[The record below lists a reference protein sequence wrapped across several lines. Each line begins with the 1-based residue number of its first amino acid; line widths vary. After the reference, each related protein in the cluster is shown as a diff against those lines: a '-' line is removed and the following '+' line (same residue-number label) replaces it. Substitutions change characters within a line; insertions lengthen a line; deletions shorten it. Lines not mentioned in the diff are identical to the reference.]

1 MKHQWIFKIFG
12 VTLALLCISCTGF
25 FEIEGIET
33 VTPYNNPVAV
43 PTLVVFNNLNTC
55 PIDIFGSPSRYSP
68 IISVPAADRSN
79 PAAGRRSD
87 PLSWV
92 ATGADGYD
100 FYLTYNF
107 TVEGCK
113 IPYVPR
119 IDNQAY
125 LVNVRIERQK
135 TTTVSIPP
143 LSNYIQLNER
153 LSNDIWL
160 VVRNTGYSQMR
171 IIRGSSIM
179 PNEDGES
186 TVDVGKTG
194 IYKFDATAIASQYK
208 ILVGTTETSLPIIN
222 FNPGFLYSVTFNGSA
237 ASLTRTTELTLG
249 NNM

>member
-1 MKHQWIFKIFG
+1 MKHQWIFRIFG
-12 VTLALLCISCTGF
+12 VTLALLCFSCTGF
-25 FEIEGIET
+25 FEIEGEET

-55 PIDIFGSPSRYSP
+55 PVDIFGSPSRYSP
-68 IISVPAADRSN
+68 IISVTAANRST
-79 PAAGRRSD
+79 

-119 IDNQAY
+119 TDSPAY
-125 LVNVRIERQK
+125 LVNVRIERGK

-143 LSNYIQLNER
+143 LRDYILNTER

-160 VVRNTGYSQMR
+160 IVRNTGYSQIS
-171 IIRGSSIM
+171 IIRGNTIL
-179 PNEDGES
+179 PNEDGET
-186 TVDVGKTG
+186 TVDVQKTG
-194 IYKFDATAIASQYK
+194 VYKFDATAIPSQYK
-208 ILVGTTETSLPIIN
+208 ILLRPTEISLPSTLTN
-222 FNPGFLYSVTFNGSA
+222 FTPGNLYSITFNGTTA
-237 ASLTRTTELTLG
+237 ALTRTTELTLG
-249 NNM
+249 NM